1 LTETYPQR
9 GFRLPPDATQLLL
22 VRHGASAAA
31 VPDHPFALLDGH
43 SDPPLAPEG
52 EDQAARVAERLAEE
66 PLKALFVTPLQ
77 RTTETAAPLAAR
89 TGLEPTVVPEL
100 REVLL
105 GEWEGGEFR
114 IRVANGDPI
123 VAKLFAEERWD
134 VIPGA
139 EPMDEFS
146 ARVKRGLDRIANDT
160 GPGATAA
167 AVLHGGV
174 IAEICR
180 QVASSRPFAFIVVD
194 NASITRLVRFANGRW
209 LLRVFNETAHLR

>member
-1 LTETYPQR
+1 LTRTYPQR
-9 GFRLPPDATQLLL
+9 GFQLPPDATELLL

-52 EDQAARVAERLAEE
+52 EKQAARVAELLSVE
-66 PLKALFVTPLQ
+66 PLGALYVTPLQ
-77 RTTETAAPLAAR
+77 RTAQTAAPLAA
-89 TGLEPTVVPEL
+89 TVGLEPVVVPEL

-123 VAKLFAEERWD
+123 VAKLFSEERWD

-139 EPMDEFS
+139 EPMEEFS
-146 ARVKRGLDRIANDT
+146 ARVRQGIERLARET
-160 GPGATAA
+160 GPGARAA

-174 IAEICR
+174 IAEACH
-180 QVASSRPFAFIVVD
+180 QVASSRPFAFVVVD
-194 NASITRLVRFANGRW
+194 NASITRLVRFADGRW
-209 LLRVFNETAHLR
+209 LLRTFNETAHLR